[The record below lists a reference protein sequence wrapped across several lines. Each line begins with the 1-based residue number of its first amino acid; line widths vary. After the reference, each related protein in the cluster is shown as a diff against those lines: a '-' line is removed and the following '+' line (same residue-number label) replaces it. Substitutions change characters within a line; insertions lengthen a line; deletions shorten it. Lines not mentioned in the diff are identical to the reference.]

1 VPPGCADERTLPEA
15 PAAVSLWHG
24 GRPRT
29 LAGTVSSLTS
39 RRIQLLGL
47 LSLSSG
53 TPLGFATNTFQI
65 FLRGAGVSLTDIGL
79 LQSISLPWTVKFL
92 WSPLVD
98 RYALPW
104 PGRRRSWVLVTQL
117 LLALAFGGLAA
128 YVGTAL
134 VQDAAG
140 RPALAAGAAG
150 TIALIALA
158 LVFFSAT
165 QDIAL
170 DAYAVETLRPD
181 EVAAA
186 SGLRIFWYRIG
197 MLIAGALAVFASQW
211 LSWPVVF
218 AGLGLLFVP
227 FMAITLAAP
236 EPESPAAPPR
246 TLVSAVVE
254 PFADWLRR
262 PQAGAV
268 AAFLVF
274 YKFGDNLALS
284 MVNPF
289 LKDLC
294 FSNAEI
300 GLVVKTIGTVAV
312 ILGAAG
318 GGFLAAR
325 LGLGRALWLFGL
337 LQAAGSALYG
347 AVALTHPGRIDIALC
362 DGAAVSGLTRA
373 ATWVAIAGE
382 YAFQGMGTAAMGA
395 FMTRLCDKRFGA
407 TQYALLSSLFGLGRV
422 ASGPPSG
429 WLAEHLGYASF
440 FLVSVAAA
448 LPGLLLLQ
456 LVSPLGEREPR
467 ALPPGG

>member
-1 VPPGCADERTLPEA
+1 L
-15 PAAVSLWHG
+15 
-24 GRPRT
+24 
-29 LAGTVSSLTS
+29 SSLSS

-53 TPLGFATNTFQI
+53 TPLGFVTNTLPI
-65 FLRGAGVSLTDIGL
+65 FLRGAGVSLRDIGL
-79 LQSISLPWTVKFL
+79 FQSISLPWTVKFL

-117 LLALAFGGLAA
+117 LLALALGALAA
-128 YVGTAL
+128 YVASAL
-134 VQDAAG
+134 VRDADG
-140 RPALAAGAAG
+140 RPALAAGAAS
-150 TIALIALA
+150 TIALLGLA
-158 LVFFSAT
+158 FVFLSAT

-170 DAYAVETLRPD
+170 DAYAVEALRPE
-181 EVAAA
+181 EVGPA
-186 SGLRIFWYRIG
+186 SGLRILWYRIG
-197 MLIAGALAVFASQW
+197 MLVAGALAVSASQW
-211 LSWPVVF
+211 LSWPAVF
-218 AGLGLLFVP
+218 AGLGLLFLP

-236 EPESPAAPPR
+236 EPEAPAAPPR
-246 TLVSAVVE
+246 SLASAVVE
-254 PFADWLRR
+254 PLADWLRR

-268 AAFLVF
+268 AAFLVL

-300 GLVVKTIGTVAV
+300 GLVVKTIGTAALVV
-312 ILGAAG
+312 GAAG
-318 GGFLAAR
+318 GGFLAGR
-325 LGLGRALWLFGL
+325 LGLGRALWVFGL
-337 LQAAGSALYG
+337 LQAAGSGLYG
-347 AVALTHPGRIDIALC
+347 AVALTHPGRLDVALC
-362 DGAAVSGLTRA
+362 QGLAVSTATRA

-395 FMTRLCDKRFGA
+395 FMTRLCDKRYGA

-429 WLAEHLGYASF
+429 WLAEQLGYASF
-440 FLVSVAAA
+440 FLVAVLAA
-448 LPGLLLLQ
+448 LPGLLCLQ
-456 LVSPLGEREPR
+456 LVSPLGRREPR
-467 ALPPGG
+467 ALPPA